1 MPAATPPDALGICAS
16 NPWFASLPALERSRL
31 LAAARPLR
39 CARGE
44 MLFRYGDAVDMRS
57 ESQGGFYVL
66 LHGVLKASTLNVEG
80 REAIFVVLQPGNWFA
95 ELSVLDGTPRTHDVT
110 AMEDSHLLNVPPTA
124 FAGLMQ
130 RPTFARAITMLLAG
144 RVRALYGLVQ
154 ASTLHSTQGRI
165 AYRLG
170 RLAHGDATQAQAS
183 QRSVTVS
190 QEALS
195 MMLGI
200 TRQTLSRELHALAD
214 AGLLRLRYGRI
225 DILQPEHPLFGES
238 T

>member
-1 MPAATPPDALGICAS
+1 M
-16 NPWFASLPALERSRL
+16 
-31 LAAARPLR
+31 
-39 CARGE
+39 
-44 MLFRYGDAVDMRS
+44 
-57 ESQGGFYVL
+57 
-66 LHGVLKASTLNVEG
+66 
-80 REAIFVVLQPGNWFA
+80 
-95 ELSVLDGTPRTHDVT
+95 LDGTPRTHDVT

-183 QRSVTVS
+183 QRRSAHCRRRDRRTNAGAPS
-190 QEALS
+190 A
-195 MMLGI
+195 
-200 TRQTLSRELHALAD
+200 TSR
-214 AGLLRLRYGRI
+214 
-225 DILQPEHPLFGES
+225 
-238 T
+238 